1 MFILGHFVEPNHQKW
16 KVLFFGT
23 LYGKRSRDDELDL
36 ITQKILL
43 VSFELSILNAAKL
56 QQLFLWPLNQK
67 RREKIMD
74 PRYLIKVLGK
84 LKKETLKIQKNWF
97 FFVRQNS
104 TSVTM
109 DNWNFFAVI
118 VSTTTNWTV
127 VIVTSKT

>member
-1 MFILGHFVEPNHQKW
+1 MGHFVEPNYQKW
-16 KVLFFGT
+16 KVLFFRT

-43 VSFELSILNAAKL
+43 VSSQCRKAATVV
-56 QQLFLWPLNQK
+56 PL
-67 RREKIMD
+67 
-74 PRYLIKVLGK
+74 
-84 LKKETLKIQKNWF
+84 TLKPKEEREDYGSEIPYQSYREIEERDFKNTKNLII
-97 FFVRQNS
+97 FVRQNS

-109 DNWNFFAVI
+109 NNWKFFAVI